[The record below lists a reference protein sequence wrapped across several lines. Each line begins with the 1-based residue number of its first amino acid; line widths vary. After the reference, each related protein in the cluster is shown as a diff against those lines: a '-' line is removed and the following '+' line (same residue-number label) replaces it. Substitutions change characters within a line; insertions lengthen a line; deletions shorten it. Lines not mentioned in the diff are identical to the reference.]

1 VVRRRCR
8 FIVVSDA
15 GCDPGATFAD
25 LGNALRKIRI
35 DLNVNITINTVN
47 IASRAEWQRDKSSF
61 FALGTVHYAEGDGK
75 LLYIKP
81 ACHHDIPA
89 DVRAYALASKDFPH
103 ESTADQWFSESQFES
118 YRSLGANLVDRL
130 GEQTD
135 GDRPRP
141 KPYGSGNVAKFFDDI
156 SNRVAQAK
164 QGPKSPSKAPN
175 ASRSS
180 EFPEVAD

>member
-1 VVRRRCR
+1 M
-8 FIVVSDA
+8 
-15 GCDPGATFAD
+15 
-25 LGNALRKIRI
+25 
-35 DLNVNITINTVN
+35 
-47 IASRAEWQRDKSSF
+47 
-61 FALGTVHYAEGDGK
+61 
-75 LLYIKP
+75 YIKP

-135 GDRPRP
+135 EDRPRP
-141 KPYGSGNVAKFFDDI
+141 KPYGSGDVAKFFDDV

-180 EFPEVAD
+180 ESPEVAA